1 MVTRLVKVTPI
12 VSIKTKAVYLND
24 VLGAAVAFSNNL
36 IIRALGPHTTITP
49 LEIKGFHGLNE
60 DPANQN
66 VELYLMVVDRVNL
79 PDSTGLRTLAAA
91 TWAQH
96 WVDIG
101 TVASVVQTLEILD
114 KIFFNANSI
123 TSDFD
128 SAPVQRYLALI
139 TNDLPNS
146 EPAYVISAQVTFEE
160 VNMQRRF
167 TGADDFDE
175 DFYSDVY

>member
-1 MVTRLVKVTPI
+1 MPTKLIKVTPI

-24 VLGAAVAFSNNL
+24 TLVNAVALSNNL

-66 VELYLMVVDRVNL
+66 VEIYLMVVDRLNL
-79 PDSTGLRTLAAA
+79 PDSTGHRTLAAA

-101 TVASVVQTLEILD
+101 TVAAIAQTLRILD

-128 SAPVQRYLALI
+128 SSPVQRYLGLI

-146 EPAYVISAQVTFEE
+146 GPAYVISAQVTFEE
-160 VNMQRRF
+160 INLQRKF
-167 TGADDFDE
+167 TGKDDFDE